1 MNANPW
7 SGLEVVATVFKQ
19 YLKPEQLITTVSI
32 GAKFQSTHVFVNEV
46 AY

>member
-32 GAKFQSTHVFVNEV
+32 GEVPVNSCICK
-46 AY
+46 